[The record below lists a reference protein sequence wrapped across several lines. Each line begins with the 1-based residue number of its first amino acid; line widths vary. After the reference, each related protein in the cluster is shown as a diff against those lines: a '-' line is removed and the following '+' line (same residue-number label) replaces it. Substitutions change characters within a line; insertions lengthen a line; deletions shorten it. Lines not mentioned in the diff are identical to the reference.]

1 MIEKVYKKLEILA
14 IVTIL
19 VSLLSLLTHSY
30 FRSLSFLWLLVGV
43 LFIKRDGY
51 KKTGLE
57 LPILLYLVSL
67 FISLIAPLDFKHSY
81 KEIYRHLY
89 GFLAPFT
96 ISQFV
101 IEDKKKKKFLD
112 IVIKSVTSYFFIK
125 TILMVLKI
133 VPSKFGERY
142 IPLLINPVEFSYI
155 AGAIAIYSWVVFLK
169 EENRY
174 KKILNTS
181 FLFAILYVILQ
192 TKTRGA
198 WLGIAGALSIVYI
211 FKNMDIVKNI
221 TKVIFSFLNIIV
233 FTYVFRNSTLLQK
246 YYNRIISI
254 GNTHNDYSNTA
265 RLIAWKI
272 GIDRFKERFLTG
284 WGYKVKNPYST
295 GPGGANQ
302 ILDHP
307 HNEYVAFLV
316 GGGIIGLFGYLYLMV
331 SIILKSFKN
340 RENTYWLIILGLTVF
355 TLIYGVVEALFQV
368 SNSLFLFLLI
378 LGIGGIGEG
387 EK

>member
-112 IVIKSVTSYFFIK
+112 
-125 TILMVLKI
+125 
-133 VPSKFGERY
+133 
-142 IPLLINPVEFSYI
+142 
-155 AGAIAIYSWVVFLK
+155 
-169 EENRY
+169 
-174 KKILNTS
+174 
-181 FLFAILYVILQ
+181 
-192 TKTRGA
+192 
-198 WLGIAGALSIVYI
+198 
-211 FKNMDIVKNI
+211 
-221 TKVIFSFLNIIV
+221 
-233 FTYVFRNSTLLQK
+233 
-246 YYNRIISI
+246 
-254 GNTHNDYSNTA
+254 
-265 RLIAWKI
+265 
-272 GIDRFKERFLTG
+272 
-284 WGYKVKNPYST
+284 
-295 GPGGANQ
+295 
-302 ILDHP
+302 
-307 HNEYVAFLV
+307 
-316 GGGIIGLFGYLYLMV
+316 
-331 SIILKSFKN
+331 
-340 RENTYWLIILGLTVF
+340 
-355 TLIYGVVEALFQV
+355 
-368 SNSLFLFLLI
+368 
-378 LGIGGIGEG
+378 
-387 EK
+387 